1 LRQHEVDFDTL
12 SLMFN
17 KHRNW
22 LGSGLVWCWYLC
34 LLRLEQDETI
44 EPYPEDLG
52 QQFTEMFVK
61 QTENVS
67 LLLSLLQVWL
77 LLMFQYF

>member
-1 LRQHEVDFDTL
+1 
-12 SLMFN
+12 M
-17 KHRNW
+17 
-22 LGSGLVWCWYLC
+22 
-34 LLRLEQDETI
+34 

-67 LLLSLLQVWL
+67 LLLSLLQVRSTAFAVPVYSFHL
-77 LLMFQYF
+77 CY

>member
-1 LRQHEVDFDTL
+1 MLKFYVKIDTQTTL
-12 SLMFN
+12 TVCYCN
-17 KHRNW
+17 
-22 LGSGLVWCWYLC
+22 VCTVVVV
-34 LLRLEQDETI
+34 LEQDNMV

-67 LLLSLLQVWL
+67 LLLSLLQVL
-77 LLMFQYF
+77 